1 MGEMPHSPN
10 SPQPPVWA
18 GHTPG
23 TGGYRRLLWG
33 LFLAGVATFA
43 QLYSPQ
49 GLLPLISQ
57 DLEIS
62 ADQAA
67 LLISTSTL
75 GLAISVIP
83 WSFIGD
89 RIGRKR
95 AMTWSII
102 IACTAAVITVVVPNF
117 ETMLAFRL
125 LEGLALGGVP
135 ALALAYLNEEVHA
148 RTAAQAAGIYV
159 GGTVIGGLS
168 GRVIA
173 APIGDLFGWRTGV
186 LVVVV
191 IALLS
196 AAGFVA
202 LSPSARRF
210 TPGRQ
215 TMRQA
220 IQSITT
226 NLRTPL
232 LLVLYLEA
240 MLLMG
245 GFVAI
250 YNFLGFHLMD
260 EPFNLPVGVVSM
272 IFLAYLAGSYTSPWA
287 GKQAAQY
294 GHQRVLV
301 ILVLVMIVGVLATL
315 IPNIWVIII
324 GLVIFTGAF
333 FGAHSVA
340 SGWAASAAEVGR
352 AQSSAL
358 YNVGYYTGSSL
369 FGWLGG
375 VFLSHWGW
383 TGTVLMTAILA
394 VIGAVLALMVRPYRV
409 PRTSSPTS

>member
-1 MGEMPHSPN
+1 MV
-10 SPQPPVWA
+10 QTWQ

-49 GLLPLISQ
+49 GLLPLISS
-57 DLEIS
+57 DMNVS

-75 GLAISVIP
+75 GLALSVIP
-83 WSFIGD
+83 WAFIGD

-95 AMTWSII
+95 AMTWSIAL
-102 IACTAAVITVVVPNF
+102 ACTAAVITVIVPTF
-117 ETMLAFRL
+117 ELMLAFRV

-135 ALALAYLNEEVHA
+135 ALALAYLNEEIHPK
-148 RTAAQAAGIYV
+148 TAAQAAGTYV

-168 GRVIA
+168 GRIVA
-173 APIGDLFGWRTGV
+173 APVGDLLGWRVGV
-186 LVVVV
+186 FVVVM
-191 IALLS
+191 IAVLC
-196 AAGFVA
+196 AAGFMA
-202 LSPSARRF
+202 LSPRARNF
-210 TPGRQ
+210 VPGRQ
-215 TMRQA
+215 SLGDALR
-220 IQSITT
+220 SITG
-226 NLRTPL
+226 NLRSPL
-232 LLVLYLEA
+232 LVSLYLHA

-250 YNFLGFHLMD
+250 YNFLGFHLLE
-260 EPFNLPVGVVSM
+260 EPFSLPVGVVSM
-272 IFLAYLAGSYTSPWA
+272 VFLAYLAGTYTSPWA
-287 GKQAAQY
+287 GKQAGQY
-294 GHQRVLV
+294 GHRRVL
-301 ILVLVMIVGVLATL
+301 ILLVLVMIGSVLLTL
-315 IPNIWVIII
+315 APSIWVVIV

-340 SGWAASAAEVGR
+340 SGWSASGAIAGR

-375 VFLSHWGW
+375 VFLHFYGW
-383 TGTVLMTAILA
+383 AGTVLMTVGLA
-394 VIGAVLALMVRPYRV
+394 VISLVLAIAIRPE
-409 PRTSSPTS
+409 RTAADGSSSNP

>member
-1 MGEMPHSPN
+1 MGDTW
-10 SPQPPVWA
+10 Q

-23 TGGYRRLLWG
+23 TGGYRRLLTG

-57 DLEIS
+57 DLGVS

-75 GLAISVIP
+75 GLALSVIP
-83 WSFIGD
+83 WAFIGD

-95 AMTWSII
+95 AMTWSIVL
-102 IACTAAVITVVVPNF
+102 ACTAAVVTVVVPTF
-117 ETMLAFRL
+117 ELMLAFRL

-135 ALALAYLNEEVHA
+135 ALALAYLNEEVHPK
-148 RTAAQAAGIYV
+148 TAAQAAGTYV

-168 GRVIA
+168 GRIVA
-173 APIGDLFGWRTGV
+173 APLGDLLGWRLGV

-191 IALLS
+191 LAVLC

-202 LSPSARRF
+202 LSPRALNF
-210 TPGRQ
+210 VPGRQ
-215 TMRQA
+215 SLTEALR
-220 IQSITT
+220 SITG
-226 NLRTPL
+226 NLRSPL
-232 LLVLYLEA
+232 LLSMYLHA

-250 YNFLGFHLMD
+250 YNFLGFHLME
-260 EPFNLPVGVVSM
+260 EPFFLPVSLVSM
-272 IFLAYLAGSYTSPWA
+272 VFLAYLAGSYTSPWA
-287 GKQAAQY
+287 GKQAGKY
-294 GHQRVLV
+294 GHRRVLILLV
-301 ILVLVMIVGVLATL
+301 IVMIGAVLLTL
-315 IPNIWVIII
+315 TPWLWLVII
-324 GLVIFTGAF
+324 GLVVFTGAF

-340 SGWAASAAEVGR
+340 SGWAASGAVAGR

-375 VFLSHWGW
+375 VFLHFYGW
-383 TGTVLMTAILA
+383 SGTVLMTAGLA
-394 VIGAVLALMVRPYRV
+394 VISLILALVVRPER
-409 PRTSSPTS
+409 PAADGFSSNP